1 MASTPTAEQPV
12 PSNNLYIIFS
22 ETVLWLNEN
31 QPNLAAILLLN
42 PSMP

>member
-1 MASTPTAEQPV
+1 MASAPIAERPL
-12 PSNNLYIIFS
+12 PSNNLYIIFT